1 MLSAVVAVLISR
13 RTDDAAKLQQV
24 LTRHGCVIKTR
35 LGVHEVDGCREDG
48 LVILHA
54 CGAASELEDLVSDI
68 NAQSG
73 IRAKQI
79 MLDF

>member
-13 RTDDAAKLQQV
+13 RTDDAAKLQEV

-35 LGVHEVDGCREDG
+35 LGLHEVDGCREDG
-48 LVILHA
+48 LVILHV
-54 CGAASELEDLVSDI
+54 CGAEQALADLVSDI

-73 IRAKQI
+73 IRAQI
-79 MLDF
+79 MKLDF